1 MFGLFSRLRPRLDT
15 PEPALDEGRMSL
27 AELEALLR
35 EIAADRPRH
44 SALSNGGQ
52 QQSRQVSST
61 SDRAPKLASYR
72 PCRPVLVALSS
83 RRASPDR
90 SSLVAPR
97 ETG

>member
-27 AELEALLR
+27 AEIEALLR

-52 QQSRQVSST
+52 QRNRQMSST
-61 SDRAPKLASYR
+61 SDRAPKLAS
-72 PCRPVLVALSS
+72 
-83 RRASPDR
+83 
-90 SSLVAPR
+90 
-97 ETG
+97 